1 MAHPRWT
8 LSQVAEVG
16 IKPWTSNNTTGAAR
30 RGLMSNAG
38 APAAAAAAAG
48 SQDLPAPL
56 GCLGNW
62 LPILALHAQ

>member
-1 MAHPRWT
+1 MDTQA
-8 LSQVAEVG
+8 AEVG

-38 APAAAAAAAG
+38 APAAAAPG
-48 SQDLPAPL
+48 SQALPAPL